1 MELVDNG
8 RLTDFIKEKFEKDG
22 KFSDKEASAL
32 MKGILSAVSYMH
44 EKNIIHRDLK
54 PGNSYNLISHRQ
66 YSDLG

>member
-54 PGNSYNLISHRQ
+54 PGKLM
-66 YSDLG
+66 L